1 MLEAILKKVG
11 VADGNDPNNN
21 NDNNSNN
28 NDFVS
33 PRRSVFQT

>member
-33 PRRSVFQT
+33 PRRLVFQT

>member
-21 NDNNSNN
+21 NGNNSNN